1 MSTQLFV
8 FIPNRNKIYV
18 LGHIF
23 WNDLILYCNC
33 LKKWLEI
40 QIIDERTQFKKG
52 RENTSAVT
60 INIIRQKERNEIKLN
75 LLNYL
80 KRYLFAQRLW

>member
-1 MSTQLFV
+1 MSLV
-8 FIPNRNKIYV
+8 
-18 LGHIF
+18 IF
-23 WNDLILYCNC
+23 FGMTLILYCNC
-33 LKKWLEI
+33 LKKRWKI

-60 INIIRQKERNEIKLN
+60 INIIPQKERNEINLN

-80 KRYLFAQRLW
+80 KRYLFAQRLWYK